1 MLLTIEE
8 CSRMGGVIE
17 GLREIYNTLDSLFG
31 ETETVQLMRV
41 YVATLTSLY
50 RKTEII
56 NEKEP

>member
-1 MLLTIEE
+1 
-8 CSRMGGVIE
+8 MGGAIE

-50 RKTEII
+50 RKAEII
-56 NEKEP
+56 NEKEQ